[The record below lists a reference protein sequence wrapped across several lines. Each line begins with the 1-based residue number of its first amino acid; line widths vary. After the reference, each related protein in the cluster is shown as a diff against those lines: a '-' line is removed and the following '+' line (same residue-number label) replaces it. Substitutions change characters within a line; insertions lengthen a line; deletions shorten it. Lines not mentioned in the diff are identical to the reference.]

1 MCVYIYTYIH
11 DIYVCICVHIFFI
24 HLSTTGL
31 LGRRRQWHP
40 IPVLLLRKSHGWR
53 SLVGYSPWGH
63 YELVS
68 TERLHFHFSLSRSGE
83 GNGNPLHCSCLKNP
97 RDSRAWWAA
106 VYGITQSWT
115 RLKRLSS
122 SSSKTLR
129 LLLYFVYLKWTSR
142 NVMTGSHGSSV
153 FNYLKTLHTVFH
165 CSCTNLQ
172 SHQQI
177 IRVPFFHILTKIC
190 YLCSF

>member
-11 DIYVCICVHIFFI
+11 DIWYMYIYIYISCMYVCICVYIFFI

-63 YELVS
+63 YEPDI
-68 TERLHFHFSLSRSGE
+68 TERLYFHFSLSCTGE
-83 GNGNPLHCSCLKNP
+83 GNGNPLQCSCLENP

-106 VYGITQSWT
+106 VSGVAQSWT

-122 SSSKTLR
+122 SSSSSITM
-129 LLLYFVYLKWTSR
+129 LL
-142 NVMTGSHGSSV
+142 SSS
-153 FNYLKTLHTVFH
+153 Y
-165 CSCTNLQ
+165 S
-172 SHQQI
+172 
-177 IRVPFFHILTKIC
+177 FFFFFFFYWWLVLSI
-190 YLCSF
+190 